1 MAMTPDL
8 SAASMRPGVARSGRS
23 GEPAEAMSMRLPLV
37 RSTSMELPMARTRRL
52 ALMASCLWSCRPKS
66 PRVNALRSGSSDRSI
81 VVEAPVGEAYS
92 MCSQSVG
99 VRVPRV
105 GEASESR

>member
-37 RSTSMELPMARTRRL
+37 TSMELPMARTRPS